1 MVKESQASG
10 IIPITRHHE
19 TVAYV
24 VSKDRME
31 AITETMELLA
41 DPEAMQQIRAY
52 EEGRLRFRSVDVLDH
67 EG

>member
-10 IIPITRHHE
+10 IIPITRHQE

-41 DPEAMQQIRAY
+41 DSEAMEQIRAY
-52 EEGRLRFRSVDVLDH
+52 EEGRLTFRPVSVLDD